1 MNLPS
6 NIVDYNPLDFSIEDL
21 EEAMS
26 QLNKVKPRG
35 ITIYTGEFG
44 ARSID
49 ALIRGDEKEMKRL
62 SVISH
67 KKNTKYRV
75 RELMHIHTAPNDR
88 SLLIYL
94 DTVYHRN
101 HSYGAKDLSWEA
113 EEGITIAYN
122 HKTMDF
128 TLTQW
133 EPEYGYDCHQIK
145 TKDPLMELKNWKTPW
160 TNEDNS

>member
-1 MNLPS
+1 MNLPNNTYIYDS
-6 NIVDYNPLDFSIEDL
+6 LSFSIEAL
-21 EEAMS
+21 EEAIL
-26 QLNKVKPRG
+26 QLNKAEPRSMV
-35 ITIYTGEFG
+35 IYTGEFG

-101 HSYGAKDLSWEA
+101 HSYGIEDLSWKA

-122 HKTMDF
+122 HKTRDF

-133 EPEYGYDCHQIK
+133 EPEYGYDYHQVK
-145 TKDPLMELKNWKTPW
+145 TKDPLMELKNWKIPW
-160 TNEDNS
+160 E